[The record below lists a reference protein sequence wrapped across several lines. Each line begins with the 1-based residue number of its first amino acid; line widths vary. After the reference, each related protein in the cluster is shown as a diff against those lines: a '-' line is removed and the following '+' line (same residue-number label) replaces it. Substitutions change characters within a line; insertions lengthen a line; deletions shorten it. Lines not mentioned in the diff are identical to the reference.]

1 MHDYNSEHAVESD
14 AGHLADLFGT
24 PLVVIDAAVLRG
36 TMRRFRAAFAR
47 PPWRCEVVYAGKAL
61 MLQAIARIAHE
72 EGLLLDV
79 CSEGELQT
87 VLRASLPA
95 SGCILHG
102 CAKTDQEL
110 ELAVHSG
117 VRHIV
122 IDHER
127 EIDALN
133 EIARRK
139 SARCPVLVRVNPGIA
154 AATKSQIQTSAP
166 GSKFGFPVQDGQAFA
181 AVQRIAQASALD
193 FAGLHC
199 HIGSQIFELNSYAA
213 EIENLAD
220 FAALLA
226 RATGQATRILNVG
239 GGLGVGDNDLSAPPA
254 PEAWADVIFEN
265 VERCFSQRELPRPEL
280 MVEPGR
286 AIVAA
291 AGATLYRVAVSK
303 TLANG
308 ERALIVDGGM
318 SDNPR
323 PALYEAAYR
332 VTLASGKHDAQ
343 ADQHYTIF
351 GRHCET
357 DLLFRNV
364 ALPPTAAGDLLAVR
378 NTGAYTYSM
387 ASNYNRFARP
397 AVVLVDGSDARLI
410 ARREPLEHLLDLDV
424 SLGAAQAEPIAKTSA

>member
-1 MHDYNSEHAVESD
+1 LPAARTSRRKRGPLWAALASPLRGSSDRKLGICESGNEYNRLPAITIVDSMHDYNSEHAVESD

-133 EIARRK
+133 EIARRNGV
-139 SARCPVLVRVNPGIA
+139 RCPVLVRVNPGIA

-166 GSKFGFPVQDGQAFA
+166 GSKFGFPVQDGQALA

-239 GGLGVGDNDLSAPPA
+239 GGLGVGASWARTGGNPGGIPIHPA
-254 PEAWADVIFEN
+254 GIRSRSPTIH
-265 VERCFSQRELPRPEL
+265 PR
-280 MVEPGR
+280 
-286 AIVAA
+286 
-291 AGATLYRVAVSK
+291 
-303 TLANG
+303 
-308 ERALIVDGGM
+308 
-318 SDNPR
+318 
-323 PALYEAAYR
+323 
-332 VTLASGKHDAQ
+332 
-343 ADQHYTIF
+343 
-351 GRHCET
+351 
-357 DLLFRNV
+357 
-364 ALPPTAAGDLLAVR
+364 
-378 NTGAYTYSM
+378 
-387 ASNYNRFARP
+387 
-397 AVVLVDGSDARLI
+397 
-410 ARREPLEHLLDLDV
+410 
-424 SLGAAQAEPIAKTSA
+424 KTSASKKGKTRPLMNSGQRAVARRAGLSGRVGRSARARAWKPPMATAATGLAKYARGTGSAT